1 MCPSLLGI
9 ENDEIDEKLGGILF
23 FQVNSSYVNYGKDYE
38 PRKIRCN
45 VNNAV

>member
-23 FQVNSSYVNYGKDYE
+23 FQVNSLCKLWKGL
-38 PRKIRCN
+38 R
-45 VNNAV
+45 AT